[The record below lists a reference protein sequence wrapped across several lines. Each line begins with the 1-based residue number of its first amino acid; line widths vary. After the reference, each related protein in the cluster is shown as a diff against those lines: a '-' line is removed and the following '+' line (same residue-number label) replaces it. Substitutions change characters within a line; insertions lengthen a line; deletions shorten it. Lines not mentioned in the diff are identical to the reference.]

1 MSFSNLVIMEG
12 GALYAYLVIQS
23 LVLLNVT
30 IMALDVTRTV
40 RAHWDAFKKM
50 YSPFAAMKKRR
61 TEEEATHEAEEEAHG
76 EVVEDDKSDAES
88 TARASLMLIPLDVA
102 TMALIVVVIIN
113 RLLGAVY
120 SNKQTESIVGGIANM
135 DWGDSTIDPLS
146 KSMYYL
152 SKVEELIVITTTK
165 SFFDTLC
172 LTALLALLLR
182 TIIATNCHPRLA
194 ILTGTVYYSGDDMWH
209 TTILVALLMACF
221 GGIANWKFGAMRSEY
236 VSFSQTIQTF
246 VEMWFGGSF
255 NDGWTDDS
263 ALAVLNILFLVVL
276 FLLVLNFLLAIIV
289 DAYTKV
295 GMLFIPPRPIESA
308 SSAPS
313 RHRSIRSQT
322 FKATLRLGFWVAAE
336 VARRV

>member
-1 MSFSNLVIMEG
+1 MRI
-12 GALYAYLVIQS
+12 
-23 LVLLNVT
+23 
-30 IMALDVTRTV
+30 
-40 RAHWDAFKKM
+40 AHG
-50 YSPFAAMKKRR
+50 RQ
-61 TEEEATHEAEEEAHG
+61 ATHEAEEEAHG
-76 EVVEDDKSDAES
+76 EVVEEDKSDAES
-88 TARASLMLIPLDVA
+88 AARASLMLIPLDVA

-236 VSFSQTIQTF
+236 VSFTQTIQTF
-246 VEMWFGGSF
+246 VEMWFGGNF

-295 GMLFIPPRPIESA
+295 GMRFIPPRHLITLPQYLSLCLSGASCPIESA
-308 SSAPS
+308 SSAPWPC
-313 RHRSIRSQT
+313 
-322 FKATLRLGFWVAAE
+322 ATVATPLDPLADFQSHASVRFLGCGGGGAACVCE
-336 VARRV
+336 CGGV